1 MMVRVIIDKR
11 KWSEEEF
18 KDCVERFEEFLSEL
32 HEEKHD
38 PELMVPIMFGI
49 LVEMMIDVHGPEEA
63 REMMGLNV
71 IAQCKK
77 ASGDATTMH

>member
-1 MMVRVIIDKR
+1 MLLAI
-11 KWSEEEF
+11 
-18 KDCVERFEEFLSEL
+18 L
-32 HEEKHD
+32 HH
-38 PELMVPIMFGI
+38 LNTV
-49 LVEMMIDVHGPEEA
+49 LVEMMIDVHGPEDA

>member
-1 MMVRVIIDKR
+1 MVRVIIDKR
-11 KWSEEEF
+11 RWSEEEF
-18 KDCVERFEEFLSEL
+18 TDYVERFERFLSEL
-32 HEEKHD
+32 HEEQPD

-49 LVEMMIDVHGPEEA
+49 LVEMMIDVHGPEDA

-71 IAQCKK
+71 MSQCRR

>member
-1 MMVRVIIDKR
+1 MVRVIIDKR

>member
-1 MMVRVIIDKR
+1 MVRVIIDKR

-18 KDCVERFEEFLSEL
+18 RDCVERFEEFLSEL

>member
-1 MMVRVIIDKR
+1 MVSVFIDKR

-18 KDCVERFEEFLSEL
+18 RDCVERFEEFLSEL
-32 HEEKHD
+32 HGEQRD

-49 LVEMMIDVHGPEEA
+49 LVDMMIDVHGPEDA

-71 IAQCKK
+71 MSQCRR
-77 ASGDATTMH
+77 ASGDATTIH